1 MRKATRFDQRGEVL
15 KNRVFLGILVHSVFF
30 FPGFRTTQIQDEA
43 NRDVWVALI
52 STDGILNQW
61 NLYVKLPCNHCES
74 SLTIINHHVLTIIN
88 NH

>member
-30 FPGFRTTQIQDEA
+30 PGFRTTQIQDEA
-43 NRDVWVALI
+43 NRDVWVALV

-61 NLYVKLPCNHCES
+61 NLYVKLPGNHYES
-74 SLTIINHHVLTIIN
+74 SLTIIKINHHVLTI
-88 NH
+88 NHH